1 MNYHH
6 AFHAGNHADVL
17 KHVILARLLVH
28 LNKKPKPYRVV
39 DAHAGIGS
47 YALDGVE
54 AGKTMEWEG
63 GIGKLAEPFTQEVET
78 LLAPYRDI
86 IAMVNPDGAMR
97 VYPGSPEIA
106 AYSMRD
112 CDRMIANELH
122 PEDAARLA
130 QLFHG
135 DERVK
140 VMRLDAASV
149 VKAVLPPPE
158 RRGLI
163 LIDPPYEMAGE
174 AVKASRMLAEG
185 LKRFATGLFMLW
197 YPLKA
202 NDDAATCLDAAK
214 ALGVPG
220 TLKAELRVRELFQ
233 QGGLAG
239 SGVIVVNAPWKLDE
253 ELALLLPALATRLG
267 LGSWGHGKVE
277 WLVPPL

>member
-1 MNYHH
+1 MNYRH

-28 LNKKPKPYRVV
+28 LNRKPKPYRVI

-54 AGKTMEWEG
+54 AGKTLEWEG
-63 GIGKLAEPFTQEVET
+63 GIGKLAELFAPEIEA

-112 CDRMIANELH
+112 TDRMIANELH
-122 PEDAARLA
+122 PDDASRLA
-130 QLFHG
+130 QLFHD

-140 VMRLDAASV
+140 VMRLDAAMV

-163 LIDPPYEMAGE
+163 LIDPPYEVAGE

-185 LKRFATGLFMLW
+185 LKRFATGIFMLW

-214 ALGVPG
+214 ALRVPG
-220 TLKAELRVRELFQ
+220 TLKAELRVRELFK

-253 ELALLLPALATRLG
+253 ELALLVPALGKRLG
-267 LGSWGHGKVE
+267 LGNWGHGKVE
-277 WLVPPL
+277 WLVPPA